1 MYVYYSPSD
10 SAVVKRLLSAASS
23 ETLKELNREE
33 YVSEQLANCGHEGSN
48 CSNSDEIILFVRIEG
63 ESYACMGRV
72 AYISFNVDVQPIE
85 FEWELLDYQQVKD
98 KPLFKRI
105 LRT

>member
-1 MYVYYSPSD
+1 MYAYSYITD
-10 SAVVKRLLSAASS
+10 SAVVKRLLSAASR

-33 YVSEQLANCGHEGSN
+33 YVSEQLVKCGYEDSDGSIT
-48 CSNSDEIILFVRIEG
+48 DEIILFVRIEG

-72 AYISFNVDVQPIE
+72 AYISFNVDIQPIE
-85 FEWELLDYQQVKD
+85 FEWELLDYQQIKE

-105 LRT
+105 QRT

>member
-1 MYVYYSPSD
+1 M
-10 SAVVKRLLSAASS
+10 KRLLSAASS

-33 YVSEQLANCGHEGSN
+33 YVSKQLSNCGHEGSN
-48 CSNSDEIILFVRIEG
+48 SSNTDEIILFVRIEG

-85 FEWELLDYQQVKD
+85 FEWELLDYQQVRD

>member
-1 MYVYYSPSD
+1 MYAYYYITD
-10 SAVVKRLLSAASS
+10 SAVVKRLLSAASR

-33 YVSEQLANCGHEGSN
+33 YVSEQLVKCGYGD
-48 CSNSDEIILFVRIEG
+48 SNSSNTDEIILFVRIEG

-85 FEWELLDYQQVKD
+85 FEWELLDYQQIKD

-105 LRT
+105 QRT

>member
-1 MYVYYSPSD
+1 MYAYSYITD
-10 SAVVKRLLSAASS
+10 SAVVKRLLSAASR

-33 YVSEQLANCGHEGSN
+33 YVSEQLVKCGYEDSDGSIT
-48 CSNSDEIILFVRIEG
+48 DEIILFVRIEG

-105 LRT
+105 QRT

>member
-1 MYVYYSPSD
+1 MYAYNYITD
-10 SAVVKRLLSAASS
+10 SAAVKRLLSVASR

-33 YVSEQLANCGHEGSN
+33 YVSEQLVKCGYEDSN
-48 CSNSDEIILFVRIEG
+48 NSNTDEIILFVRIEG

-72 AYISFNVDVQPIE
+72 AYISFNVDIQPIE
-85 FEWELLDYQQVKD
+85 FEWELLDYQQIKD

-105 LRT
+105 QRT